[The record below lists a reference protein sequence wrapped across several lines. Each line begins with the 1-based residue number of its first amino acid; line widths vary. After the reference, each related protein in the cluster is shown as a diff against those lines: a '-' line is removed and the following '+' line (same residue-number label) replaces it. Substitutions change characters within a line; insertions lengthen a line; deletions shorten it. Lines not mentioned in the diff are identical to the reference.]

1 MLTNEKDR
9 KSSCINRI
17 TIGRDVDN
25 NIILAYQDVDCHH
38 CCIELLDEDVF
49 RITNL
54 HSATGTF
61 VNGKRVE
68 DYMEMGPFD
77 AVRVGSHNV
86 AWLKHF
92 SDASLKIPCSG
103 LCESSVEA
111 SPKTQEEEKYIV
123 DEDIMK
129 KRRAELSR
137 RLKNGETIAF
147 GEGGKI
153 VDFDSDEAI
162 GNIPPGKFS
171 AMVDDDE
178 MKKKREE
185 LRKRLLGVDS
195 AYAILPWKPNVETRY
210 LNPIEF
216 LNDVNQFQKFVERY
230 FYGYE
235 IFGEFGEKFPIM
247 SYMRIY
253 DTLKLLKSNYKFQ
266 CTYTRDGLGGWMNIL
281 AIDESEDGCVVA
293 QIKDIISEHFKDPE
307 DKQYDLVIE
316 QFGKLR
322 LYLDSM
328 SAKKHVYT
336 SFSEMGC
343 LQYLHF
349 LEFGEAFAF
358 EWHAAPCRKYVL
370 TSISDIYSIYNGL
383 KSGKRF
389 RYSEAHLEGLLK
401 LFKCDD
407 DLKPTIVMYE
417 NKCSIEWVEFHTHR
431 GIYQRK
437 YEIEKVML
445 RCENLHGIDEYAI
458 PTNIKLVNDTTHLIM
473 MPLFRY

>member
-17 TIGRDVDN
+17 TIGRDVDS

-54 HSATGTF
+54 HSATSTF

-92 SDASLKIPCSG
+92 SEASLKIPCGG

-111 SPKTQEEEKYIV
+111 SPKTQEEEKHIV
-123 DEDIMK
+123 EEGIMK

-153 VDFDSDEAI
+153 VDVDSDEAI

-178 MKKKREE
+178 IRKKREE
-185 LRKRLLGVDS
+185 LRKRLLLDD
-195 AYAILPWKPNVETRY
+195 ILLRLRTESKYNS
-210 LNPIEF
+210 PIDF
-216 LNDVNQFQKFVERY
+216 LNDVNQFQKNIELF
-230 FYGYE
+230 FYLDE
-235 IFGEFGEKFPIM
+235 IFGVFGENFPIK

-253 DTLKLLKSNYKFQ
+253 DMLNLRESNLKFR

-281 AIDESEDGCVVA
+281 AINESEEGSIET
-293 QIKDIISEHFKDPE
+293 QIIDIITEHYKNPLE
-307 DKQYDLVIE
+307 KSYDIEIE
-316 QFGKLR
+316 QFGELR
-322 LYLDSM
+322 MYLDSL
-328 SAKKHVYT
+328 SAKKHIYT
-336 SFSEMGC
+336 SFNEMGC

-358 EWHAAPCRKYVL
+358 EWHALSFRKYVL
-370 TSISDIYSIYNGL
+370 TTIADIHSIYKGL
-383 KSGKRF
+383 KSTGSF
-389 RYSEAHLEGLLK
+389 RYNKEDLESLLK
-401 LFKCDD
+401 TFTCDD
-407 DLKPTIVMYE
+407 DLKPTIEMCDD
-417 NKCSIEWVEFHTHR
+417 KCSIEWIEFHTHE
-431 GIYQRK
+431 GIFKRRYT
-437 YEIEKVML
+437 
-445 RCENLHGIDEYAI
+445 IDKAI
-458 PTNIKLVNDTTHLIM
+458 LNCHDQHAVPVNAKLVNDTTLLRM
-473 MPLFRY
+473 TPLFRY